1 MGRRMLAADVGWRG
15 GDPRGG
21 GGAPQSSQVHA
32 LPRDLRAGARASHS
46 HQARGAYM
54 LYRATYAQVCARH
67 EPFTPGERSR
77 QACKHQPFS

>member
-32 LPRDLRAGARASHS
+32 LSRDLRAGARASHS
-46 HQARGAYM
+46 HQARGAGKHASTAGKHS
-54 LYRATYAQVCARH
+54 RARAPTAPRVVARAA
-67 EPFTPGERSR
+67 PRV
-77 QACKHQPFS
+77 